1 LNHILWMVWVGPLLA
16 APAITQESVRIP
28 MRDGVKLAA
37 NVFRP
42 QAGGKLPVILVRT
55 PYNKG
60 KEISRGHRFFVEN
73 GYVVVV
79 QDVRGKYESEG
90 IFAPLHQEPLDGDDT
105 LNWIARQPW
114 SNGKIGMVGG
124 SYLGIVQWKAA
135 LTGNPYLKCIFPV
148 VSGYDDYRDRFYSTG
163 GAMKLGNRLLWMSG
177 NMRAQ
182 GFMPPDFNL
191 FVKAVPVK
199 DADRMATGHRVK
211 MFQEAVEHP
220 AFDSFWQKISTRE
233 RLADVKVPVFSVGG
247 WYDNF
252 VQSDLEAFS
261 TLRGMGRMAHT
272 LIGPWPH
279 NMSIPIETMD
289 MGTER
294 YAPIQSIQLEWFDHW
309 LRDTPW
315 KTKPAPIRIFVM
327 GLNKWRDEQS
337 WPPARAVPTAYYLMS
352 RKGANGIL
360 GDGELRLRPTRRK
373 AMDKFVYDPAY
384 PVPTT
389 GGSTCCNPVQFAWG
403 PMDQNLVEKRHD
415 VLVYTSEV
423 LTKDLEVTGPVKVN
437 LHVSTSVPDTDFTA
451 KLVDVYPD
459 GRALNLTDGILRLRY
474 REGLDR
480 TVAAEPGKIYAVTID
495 AGVTSNVFKAGHRI
509 RLEVSSSNFPRFD
522 RNMNTGRPNSFESKG
537 QVATQGVHLGHSY
550 ASQLILPVV
559 R

>member
-1 LNHILWMVWVGPLLA
+1 MLWILCAGPLLA
-16 APAITQESVRIP
+16 APAITQESARIP
-28 MRDGVKLAA
+28 MRDGIKLAA

-42 QAGGKLPVILVRT
+42 SGGSRYPTILVRT
-55 PYNKG
+55 PYDKG
-60 KEISRGHRFFVEN
+60 REISRGHRFYVEH
-73 GYVVVV
+73 GYAVVV
-79 QDVRGKYESEG
+79 QDVRGKFESDG
-90 IFAPLHQEPLDGDDT
+90 VFSPLHQEPQDGDDT

-114 SNGKIGMVGG
+114 SNAKIGMVGG

-177 NMRAQ
+177 NMRAH
-182 GFMPPDFNL
+182 GFRPPDFNL

-199 DADRMATGHRVK
+199 DADREATGHRVA

-220 AFDSFWQKISTRE
+220 AYDDYWRRISTRE

-261 TLRGMGRMAHT
+261 TLRGLGRTAHT
-272 LIGPWPH
+272 LIGPWAH
-279 NMSIPIETMD
+279 NMSIPIETLD
-289 MGTER
+289 FGPDR
-294 YAPIQSIQLEWFDHW
+294 FAPIQTIQLEWFDHW
-309 LRDTPW
+309 LKDVPFRTH
-315 KTKPAPIRIFVM
+315 PAPLRVFVM
-327 GLNKWRDEQS
+327 GINKWRDEQS
-337 WPPARAVPTAYYLMS
+337 WPPVRATPVTYYLRS
-352 RKGANGIL
+352 EKGANGVG
-360 GDGELRLRPTRRK
+360 GDGALALRRGRK
-373 AMDKFVYDPAY
+373 KSHDRFVYDPAH

-389 GGSTCCNPVQFAWG
+389 GGNTCCNPKQFAWG
-403 PMDQNLVEKRHD
+403 PMDQQQVEKRHD
-415 VLVYTSEV
+415 VLVYTSGV
-423 LTKDLEVTGPVKVN
+423 LARDIEVTGPVKVN
-437 LHVSTSVPDTDFTA
+437 LHVSTTAPDTDFTA

-459 GRALNLTDGILRLRY
+459 GRAINLTDGILRLRY

-480 TVAAEPGKIYAVTID
+480 TTMAEPAKVYAITID

-509 RLEVSSSNFPRFD
+509 RLEISSSNFPRFD

-537 QVATQGVHLGHSY
+537 KVAIQSVHHGHSY
-550 ASQLILPVV
+550 SSQLILPVV